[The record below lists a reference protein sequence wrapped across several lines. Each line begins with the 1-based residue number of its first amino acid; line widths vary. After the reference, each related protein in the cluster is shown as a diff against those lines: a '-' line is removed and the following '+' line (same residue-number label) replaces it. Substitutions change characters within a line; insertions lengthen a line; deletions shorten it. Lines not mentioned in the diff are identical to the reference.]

1 MKAKLIFNLPEE
13 SHEWENAIR
22 GASMHST
29 LWEYDQWLRSK
40 IKYED
45 LTDEQYQVYQGC
57 RDHLRTVMY
66 ENDINLD
73 NG

>member
-1 MKAKLIFNLPEE
+1 MKAKLKFKLPKE
-13 SHEWENAIR
+13 SREWYNAINGSLMR
-22 GASMHST
+22 NT
-29 LWEYDQWLRSK
+29 LWDYDEWLRSK

-57 RDHLRTVMY
+57 RDRLRQLLY
-66 ENDINLD
+66 ENDINLE

>member
-13 SHEWENAIR
+13 NHEWKNAID
-22 GASMHST
+22 GSSMRST

-45 LTDEQYQVYQGC
+45 LNDEQYQVYQGC
-57 RDHLRTVMY
+57 RDKMRTLLI
-66 ENDINLD
+66 ENNIDID
-73 NG
+73 S